1 MELGN
6 INFDRIKFP
15 CDGEFLYDKEK
26 GIWEKCLV
34 HGFFSRGS
42 SANAG
47 MSLEGFWGITQTT
60 GINKEIYGWQNVRF
74 TILRDPS

>member
-1 MELGN
+1 MELVN

-15 CDGEFLYDKEK
+15 CEGEYLYDKEK

-34 HGFFSRGS
+34 HGFFNRGS

-47 MSLEGFWGITQTT
+47 MSLEGFW
-60 GINKEIYGWQNVRF
+60 
-74 TILRDPS
+74 